1 MFIELL
7 IFVHTDGYFVFREG
21 GGGGGCRQMEASGY
35 SFPLF
40 LVYPVDMPENKMDLA
55 RPQWYHLWQKM
66 GFLVPDTDHD
76 PPAASKRMSCLSLLE
91 RHGMIVAD
99 SQPQRWKLVEARD
112 KVKVIGLFYS
122 SFLPWPFLQHVS
134 CVLCVYI

>member
-1 MFIELL
+1 MPALCVL
-7 IFVHTDGYFVFREG
+7 GGEG
-21 GGGGGCRQMEASGY
+21 GGEGECRQTEASGY

-40 LVYPVDMPENKMDLA
+40 LVYPVDMPENKMGLA

-66 GFLVPDTDHD
+66 GFLVPDTDRN

-99 SQPQRWKLVEARD
+99 SQPQRSKLVEARD
-112 KVKVIGLFYS
+112 KVKVIGLFS
-122 SFLPWPFLQHVS
+122 SSYLPRLFLQHVS
-134 CVLCVYI
+134 CILCM

>member
-7 IFVHTDGYFVFREG
+7 IFVHTDGYFVFWEGRG
-21 GGGGGCRQMEASGY
+21 GGVAARQRNRAIIFLCFWFTQLTSLRTRWAWLVHSGTTFGRRWG
-35 SFPLF
+35 SWCLTLTVIPLQRA
-40 LVYPVDMPENKMDLA
+40 N
-55 RPQWYHLWQKM
+55 
-66 GFLVPDTDHD
+66 G
-76 PPAASKRMSCLSLLE
+76 CLSLLE

-99 SQPQRWKLVEARD
+99 SQPQRWKLEEARD

-122 SFLPWPFLQHVS
+122 SYLPWPFLQHVS